1 MIKLGIIGAGRIG
14 QVHGKSIKN
23 YVQNAEVMSI
33 ADPYMNDE
41 IEEWASSMGISNIYK
56 DYKKIINDPQIDA
69 VLICSSTDTHAQIS
83 IEAAENGKD
92 IFCEKPVDLDPVKI
106 QKVLE
111 SVEKNEV
118 KFQVGFNRRF
128 DHNFRAIKD
137 SVVSGKIGD
146 PHIIK
151 ITSRDPAPAPIEY
164 LKRSGGIFLDMSVHD
179 FDIVRYLSD
188 SEVEEVYAVG
198 EVMIKPEIG
207 KFGDVDT
214 AAITLKLE
222 SGAIALIDN
231 SRKAVYGYDQRAE
244 VFGSKGSARIEN
256 DTPST
261 VKVSTS
267 ERIES
272 EKPPY
277 FFLERYMDS
286 FAEEIKS
293 FVNTLENNEEVPVGG
308 EAGLKSVLIGLAA
321 KKSLETGKAVK
332 ISEIVKQYKND

>member
-1 MIKLGIIGAGRIG
+1 
-14 QVHGKSIKN
+14 
-23 YVQNAEVMSI
+23 
-33 ADPYMNDE
+33 
-41 IEEWASSMGISNIYK
+41 
-56 DYKKIINDPQIDA
+56 
-69 VLICSSTDTHAQIS
+69 
-83 IEAAENGKD
+83 
-92 IFCEKPVDLDPVKI
+92 
-106 QKVLE
+106 
-111 SVEKNEV
+111 
-118 KFQVGFNRRF
+118 
-128 DHNFRAIKD
+128 
-137 SVVSGKIGD
+137 
-146 PHIIK
+146 
-151 ITSRDPAPAPIEY
+151 
-164 LKRSGGIFLDMSVHD
+164 MSVHD

-198 EVMIKPEIG
+198 EVMIEPEIG

-261 VKVSTS
+261 VMVSTS

-293 FVNTLENNEEVPVGG
+293 FVNTLENNDEVPVGG

-332 ISEIVKQYKND
+332 ISEIVQQYKND